1 MASKDAIR
9 HPEVEVGDRKSRS
22 SLFDKPLTGDWVFWV
37 YGLFIFIYSIGSFND
52 YYAGASL
59 TSLSSPGLIAASI
72 DLVIFPFIGALI
84 FPTSLILIARRIAR
98 KKNDRHEPSVVD
110 GDRSE
115 GTGLEL
121 NESEGFRAKLPTI
134 TMKQAF
140 AAGTALVILLTLGQ
154 VFQKYDLP
162 KLFANSQG
170 APTATEI
177 EAVSEPGVVKRAPTQ
192 ATPSSQPQEIAPIES
207 PTKSAAPKPTK
218 TPSPTKSAAP
228 IPEPTPVA
236 SWWPEYFSPWSNTI
250 AYKYSHYNL
259 YCTDPPNPNP
269 GYKCTGGHAATYIV
283 TEPCTS
289 FSVEFKDES
298 GNVTLGY
305 HKFSNG
311 TYLPTGQTFSVQT
324 NDDTPLTPGRVSN
337 IVCTR

>member
-1 MASKDAIR
+1 
-9 HPEVEVGDRKSRS
+9 VGDRKSRS

-115 GTGLEL
+115 GTGFEL

-140 AAGTALVILLTLGQ
+140 AAGTALVILLTLVQ
-154 VFQKYDLP
+154 VSQKNDLP

-170 APTATEI
+170 APTASEI
-177 EAVSEPGVVKRAPTQ
+177 EAVPEPGAVKRAPTQ
-192 ATPSSQPQEIAPIES
+192 ETLSSQPQEIAPIES

-218 TPSPTKSAAP
+218 TPSPTKSASP
-228 IPEPTPVA
+228 KPEPTPVA
-236 SWWPEYFSPWSNTI
+236 SWWPAYFSPWGNTI
-250 AYKYSHYNL
+250 AYKYGHSNGNCTNTEPSWQCQGYHYVEFL
-259 YCTDPPNPNP
+259 
-269 GYKCTGGHAATYIV
+269 V
-283 TEPCTS
+283 TEPCAA
-289 FSVEFKDES
+289 FSVTFTDES
-298 GNVTLGY
+298 GESYIAYFEQYV
-305 HKFSNG
+305 
-311 TYLPTGQTFSVQT
+311 PTGPIFYDSTG
-324 NDDTPLTPGRVSN
+324 DMTPQSPGRVTN
-337 IVCTR
+337 ITC